1 MIGRANQTSR
11 EVDVRALIME
21 SFEAGPR
28 VCEVAVPEPGPN
40 EVLVRVQA
48 ASINPVDVAVTFGAL
63 EEMYEHAFPITLG
76 RDFAGV
82 VEATGDAVARFAP
95 GDDVFGFVH
104 IADPVVRTGSFA
116 EYIVAAEHSAIAHR
130 PIDLRVHEAAVL
142 PLSGTAAL
150 LSVEAVDPNPGDV
163 VLVSGA
169 TGGVGR
175 NAIQLAAARGASIIA
190 TGLPGD
196 AADLE
201 ELGASEVI
209 DYTGDVAAAV
219 RERHPDGIAGLV
231 YLVQP
236 PADFASQAELV
247 ATGGRVATTVH
258 AADVNALAASGIT
271 ATNISAA
278 ADPALIER
286 LAELA
291 VAGVLTPRIEWIYAL
306 DDVPDGFGHI
316 VSGRARGKLAV
327 TIAAR
332 A

>member
-1 MIGRANQTSR
+1 M
-11 EVDVRALIME
+11 RALIIE

-28 VCEVAVPEPGPN
+28 VREVAVPEPGPN

-63 EEMYEHAFPITLG
+63 TEIYGHAFPIILG

-95 GDDVFGFVH
+95 GDDVFGFVD
-104 IADPVVRTGSFA
+104 IADPVVRAGSFA
-116 EYIVAAEHSAIAHR
+116 EYIVAAEDSAIARR
-130 PIDLRVHEAAVL
+130 PADLAVHDAAVL

-150 LSVEAVDPNPGDV
+150 MSVEALDPHPGDV
-163 VLVSGA
+163 ILVSGA

-175 NAIQLAAARGASIIA
+175 NAVQLAAARGASIIA

-201 ELGASEVI
+201 ELGASDVI

-219 RERHPDGIAGLV
+219 RERHPGGIAGLV

-236 PADFASQAELV
+236 PADFAPQAELV

-258 AADVNALAASGIT
+258 AADVDALAAAGIT
-271 ATNISAA
+271 ATNVSAA

-286 LAELA
+286 LGELA
-291 VAGVLTPRIEWIYAL
+291 VSGVLTPSIEWVHTL
-306 DDVPDGFGHI
+306 DDVLDGFGHI
-316 VSGRARGKLAV
+316 VSGRVRGKLAV
-327 TIAAR
+327 TIAAP

>member
-1 MIGRANQTSR
+1 M
-11 EVDVRALIME
+11 ME
-21 SFEAGPR
+21 SFEVGPR
-28 VCEVAVPEPGPN
+28 VCELSVPEPGPN
-40 EVLVRVQA
+40 EVLVRVHGG
-48 ASINPVDVAVTFGAL
+48 SINPVDIAVTFGAL
-63 EEMYEHAFPITLG
+63 KETYEHMFPITLG

-95 GDDVFGFVH
+95 GDDVFGFVQ
-104 IADPVVRTGSFA
+104 IADPAVRAGSFA
-116 EYIVAAEHSAIAHR
+116 DYIVVAEDSAIARR
-130 PIDLRVHEAAVL
+130 PIDLGVPEAAVL
-142 PLSGTAAL
+142 GLSGTAAL
-150 LSVEAVDPNPGDV
+150 LSVEAVDPHPGDV

-175 NAIQLAAARGASIIA
+175 NALQLAAARGASIIA

-201 ELGASEVI
+201 ELGASDVI

-231 YLVQP
+231 YLVHP
-236 PADFASQAELV
+236 PADFAAQAELV

-258 AADVNALAASGIT
+258 AANVEALAASGIT
-271 ATNISAA
+271 ATNVFAS

-286 LAELA
+286 LADLA
-291 VAGVLTPRIEWIYAL
+291 VSGVLTPRVERTYTLSDLPNRLGDIAA
-306 DDVPDGFGHI
+306 GH
-316 VSGRARGKLAV
+316 ARGKLAV
-327 TIAAR
+327 TIADR